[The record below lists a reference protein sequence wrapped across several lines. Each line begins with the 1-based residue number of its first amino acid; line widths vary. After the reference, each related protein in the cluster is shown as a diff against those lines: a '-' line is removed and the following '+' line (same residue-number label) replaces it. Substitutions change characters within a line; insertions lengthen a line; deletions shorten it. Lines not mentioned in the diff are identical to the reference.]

1 MRGWLMV
8 FRCIAFCVLINH
20 LKRLVKTLYAF
31 GKIAFRFVFA
41 LLEPPFSAFYIFL
54 HLEKWCF
61 FCMKKWLKIIICL
74 RM

>member
-1 MRGWLMV
+1 MV

-20 LKRLVKTLYAF
+20 LKRLETTLYAF
-31 GKIAFRFVFA
+31 GKIAFRLIFA
-41 LLEPPFSAFYIFL
+41 ASDALFSAFYIFL
-54 HLEKWCF
+54 HLEKRCC